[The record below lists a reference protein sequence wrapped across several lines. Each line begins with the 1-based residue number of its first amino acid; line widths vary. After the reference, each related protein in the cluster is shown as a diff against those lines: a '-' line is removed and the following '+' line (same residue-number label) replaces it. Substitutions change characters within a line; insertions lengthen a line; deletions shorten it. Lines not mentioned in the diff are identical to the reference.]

1 MAIRPFTCTLDRGLQ
16 TAKHPALNMYQ
27 TLQSYFCVFG
37 HLAGYFILF
46 ILPASAY
53 AEMPGTIVVT
63 IKPLYSLV
71 AYLTD
76 GISKPVLLMK
86 QMQSPHH
93 YNMRPSERRLLAN
106 ANMIIWTG
114 PQMETSLNK
123 IIEQQA
129 NSAIIVSAMQAKNL
143 KILNKR
149 NLHSHDHDEHTS
161 TASSEKQTM
170 IDPHIWLSTRNAM
183 AISKHITAQ
192 LIRYNPENTGQYNKN
207 LDTLLSKIEQINDF
221 LKISLTRHHEPF
233 IAYHDAFQYF
243 EDENALNYI
252 DSINFNDETGTSLKH
267 IRQIKKLIEKHNI
280 QCLVYQAPKPAIID
294 TLITQSTVKAVALDP
309 LGINIHDDKNAWFEL
324 MQQLALNFNHCLSS

>member
-1 MAIRPFTCTLDRGLQ
+1 MAIRHFTCTLDRGLP
-16 TAKHPALNMYQ
+16 ASKHPALNMYQ
-27 TLQSYFCVFG
+27 TLQSYFCAFR

-71 AYLTD
+71 AHLTD

-93 YNMRPSERRLLAN
+93 YNMRPSERGLLAN
-106 ANMIIWTG
+106 AKMIIWTG

-123 IIEQQA
+123 IIEHQA
-129 NSAIIVSAMQAKNL
+129 SSAIIVSAMQAKNL

-149 NLHSHDHDEHTS
+149 NLHSHDHDQHAS
-161 TASSEKQTM
+161 TASSEKHTM
-170 IDPHIWLSTRNAM
+170 IDPHIWLSTHNAM

-192 LIRYNPENTGQYNKN
+192 LISYNPENTGQYNKN
-207 LDTLLSKIEQINDF
+207 LATLLSKIEQINDF
-221 LKISLTRHHEPF
+221 IKINLTGHHQPF
-233 IAYHDAFQYF
+233 IAYHDAYQYF

-252 DSINFNDETGTSLKH
+252 NSINFNDETGTSLKH
-267 IRQIKKLIEKHNI
+267 IRKIKKLIEKHNI

-294 TLITQSTVKAVALDP
+294 TLIAQSSVKAVALDP
-309 LGINIHDDKNAWFEL
+309 LGINIHHDKNAWFEL
-324 MQQLALNFNHCLSS
+324 MQQLALNFNHCLSP

>member
-1 MAIRPFTCTLDRGLQ
+1 MAIRHFTCTLDRGLQ

-27 TLQSYFCVFG
+27 TLQSYFCVFWR
-37 HLAGYFILF
+37 LAGYFILF
-46 ILPASAY
+46 ILPTSVY
-53 AEMPGTIVVT
+53 AETAGTIVVS

-71 AYLTD
+71 AHLTD

-106 ANMIIWTG
+106 AKMIIWTG

-123 IIEQQA
+123 VIEQQA
-129 NSAIIVSAMQAKNL
+129 SSAIIVSAMQAKDL
-143 KILNKR
+143 RTLNKR
-149 NLHSHDHDEHTS
+149 NLHSHDHDAHTS
-161 TASSEKQTM
+161 TASNEQHNMT
-170 IDPHIWLSTRNAM
+170 DPHIWLSTRNAI
-183 AISKHITAQ
+183 AISEHITAQ

-207 LDTLLSKIEQINDF
+207 LDTLLSNIEQITDF
-221 LKISLTRHHEPF
+221 IKINLTGHNEPF

-267 IRQIKKLIEKHNI
+267 MRQIKKLIEKHNI

-294 TLITQSTVKAVALDP
+294 TLISRSSVKAVALDP